1 MSLFKA
7 YAKHGYMQ
15 PESNKPQKTTSAS
28 INSTKNSTVKR
39 PKVALHGT
47 KTVQVEEP
55 VVLDI
60 ANQAD
65 LD

>member
-1 MSLFKA
+1 
-7 YAKHGYMQ
+7 MQ

-39 PKVALHGT
+39 PKVALQGT

-65 LD
+65 PDQ